1 MKALATDLLAYL
13 AEPALRSLAVAS
25 VAALVIAAIPARR
38 AVVRLFI
45 WTGVLYVALAMPV
58 LGTFLPHIRMA
69 VPAGAWQREIWQTK
83 IWQTK
88 KSSAASA
95 VPVADDSF
103 ANVAGS
109 DFAGNTTRPR
119 IAHARPAQPSG
130 VPQAQP
136 SMSNTP
142 PAAQAEERAAGSRAR
157 VLSLVRHVNW
167 RATTVALYF
176 LGFAILLMR
185 MLLGI
190 RVSHRL
196 TRRAEDI
203 CAKYFPRKDEV
214 EDAHTSAA
222 LDLLSRCSRAARL
235 KVLPHLKESTALV
248 VPATVGIRRPVV
260 LLPADWRSWT
270 DEKLRAVLAHEI
282 SHVARRDALTQILS
296 LLHRAVFWFSPLA
309 WWLDMQLAELAE
321 QASDEA
327 ALAGGTDRTFYAE
340 TLLGFFL
347 RLDSVPGRIRW
358 HLLSMAHS
366 DGFGQAERR
375 VNRILAW
382 KGPAA
387 MKKSLV
393 LGVIAVAAPVILVAA
408 SLHPFAAGA
417 RSQAQTDAKQAVP
430 PAPTQPAKPS
440 PASDVRPDAT
450 DTRESKPAEV
460 PEITGSREE
469 RAEPWLEAQSSE
481 AQNALNVREGSYH
494 MGSGSRWV
502 FIKANS
508 RDVSMSGDDED
519 LQHARRLRDK
529 IKGDFIWFERDEK
542 SYVIT
547 DPAFLA
553 RVTALWAPQDALSKQ
568 QDELARQQDELGRQQ
583 DALGA
588 QQEKISVKI
597 PDIRPELERIR
608 LRLNELQASG
618 ATQRELGSVQS
629 QLGELQSRIG
639 RLQSAAGREQ
649 SVFGRQQADLG
660 RKQGELGKRQG
671 ELGRRQG
678 ELARQA
684 SRELRG
690 MFDDAITKGIA
701 KPE

>member
-13 AEPALRSLAVAS
+13 GEPALRSLAVAC

-38 AVVRLFI
+38 AVVRLYI

-69 VPAGAWQREIWQTK
+69 VPAVAWQTN
-83 IWQTK
+83 
-88 KSSAASA
+88 KSQATSAL
-95 VPVADDSF
+95 PVADDSS
-103 ANVAGS
+103 ANVARS
-109 DFAGNTTRPR
+109 DFAGNRTRPG
-119 IAHARPAQPSG
+119 IAQARPAQRTS
-130 VPQAQP
+130 VSEAQP
-136 SMSNTP
+136 LLSNTP
-142 PAAQAEERAAGSRAR
+142 SAARPEERTAGARAR
-157 VLSLVRHVNW
+157 LLSLLRHVNW
-167 RATTVALYF
+167 RATAVALYF

-190 RVSHRL
+190 WGSHRL

-203 CAKYFPRKDEV
+203 CGKYFPRKDEV
-214 EDAHTSAA
+214 EDARTSAA

-235 KVLPHLKESTALV
+235 SVMPHLKESNALV
-248 VPATVGIRRPVV
+248 VPATVGIRRPVI
-260 LLPADWRSWT
+260 LLPADWRSWP

-282 SHVARRDALTQILS
+282 SHVARRDALTQLLS

-309 WWLDMQLAELAE
+309 WWLYMQLAELAE

-340 TLLGFFL
+340 TLLQFFL
-347 RLDSVPGRIRW
+347 ELNSAPGRIRW
-358 HLLSMAHS
+358 HVLSMAHS
-366 DGFGQAERR
+366 DGEGSGQAERR

-382 KGPAA
+382 QGQGAAA
-387 MKKSLV
+387 MKKSV
-393 LGVIAVAAPVILVAA
+393 VVGVIAVAAPVILVAA

-417 RSQAQTDAKQAVP
+417 QAQIEERQAVP
-430 PAPTQPAKPS
+430 PAAAQPAKPS
-440 PASDVRPDAT
+440 PVSDARPEATT

-460 PEITGSREE
+460 AEVAGSREE
-469 RAEPWLEAQSSE
+469 QIEPTLEAQSSE
-481 AQNALNVREGSYH
+481 AQNALNVRDDSH
-494 MGSGSRWV
+494 RMGYGSRWV

-553 RVTALWAPQDALSKQ
+553 KVSALWAPQDELAKQ
-568 QDELARQQDELGRQQ
+568 QDELGKQQDELGRQQ

-608 LRLNELQASG
+608 LRLKELQASG

-639 RLQSAAGREQ
+639 RLQSDA
-649 SVFGRQQADLG
+649 GRQQSVIGRQQTDLG
-660 RKQGELGKRQG
+660 RKQGELGRRQG

-684 SRELRG
+684 QRELRG
-690 MFDDAITKGIA
+690 MFDDAISKGIA